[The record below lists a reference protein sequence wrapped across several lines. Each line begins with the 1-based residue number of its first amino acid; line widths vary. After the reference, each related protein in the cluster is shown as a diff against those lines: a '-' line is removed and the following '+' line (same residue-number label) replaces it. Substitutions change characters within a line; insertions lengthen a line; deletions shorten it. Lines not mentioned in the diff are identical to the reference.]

1 MDRVRFGRALGFGAR
16 QAVKTLVTAVDAATA
31 ENPSSKGA
39 GQVAARPQATARPQ
53 APAAPQIQT
62 PTHSRV
68 PVEERRQ
75 MPIQVDGQAGNG
87 RNFAGSGAAAKV
99 VDTAGR
105 AAVQARV
112 TKQGLRRGSR
122 RFGEAMWAPF
132 VRLSGVLWLEIT
144 GVFFGI
150 FALFALGAMWKLRGE
165 WHATATNVEGHRS
178 LLGAV
183 AMLVVFGYFCVSSFV
198 RARRRERGR

>member
-31 ENPSSKGA
+31 ENPSRKGA
-39 GQVAARPQATARPQ
+39 GQVAARPQ

-62 PTHSRV
+62 PTQPRV
-68 PVEERRQ
+68 AAEERRQ
-75 MPIQVDGQAGNG
+75 APVQLDGQAGNG
-87 RNFAGSGAAAKV
+87 QAGSNGRNSAGSGAAAKL
-99 VDTAGR
+99 AE
-105 AAVQARV
+105 AATQARA
-112 TKQGLRRGSR
+112 TKQGLGRGSR

-165 WHATATNVEGHRS
+165 WHATATNAESHRS

-198 RARRRERGR
+198 RARRRERGQ